1 MTNFADI
8 IFFDSIGGEYS
19 GLTVSEKGMGGSE
32 FQIVLLA
39 EELAKLGK
47 RVVCFNG
54 SANQKLI
61 KGVLYANFNDYSNWK
76 CSNLIIVRFS
86 SVPKIPHKKA
96 FVWATDLNGAHYLHL
111 YDILEQQKASLVCLS
126 DFQSNLFSDAFNK
139 HVINFMIPDWVYD
152 LPRVVK
158 DKSYVYCSS
167 IMKGLNHTIEH
178 WNFIKKRGM
187 LEDHELKICL
197 PGYDT
202 PERFG
207 LNSSN
212 GISYLGSLPFHDVV
226 ETLRRSKGIFYVNAV
241 QETFCL
247 SVAIARALKIPAF
260 VYCLNG
266 FGSLKEIDEGRFVT
280 DKQDEFIEFFPN
292 EVFTESPSKTYFPK
306 RLVGEWTNIFV

>member
-1 MTNFADI
+1 MSNFAEV
-8 IFFDSIGGEYS
+8 IFFDSIGGAYS
-19 GLTVSEKGMGGSE
+19 GQTVSEKGMGGSE

-54 SANQKLI
+54 SEKPIVFN
-61 KGVLYANFNDYSNWK
+61 GVLYTNYNNYNNWK

-111 YDILEQQKASLVCLS
+111 YDILEQKKASLVCLS
-126 DFQSNLFSDAFNK
+126 NFQSDLFPERFDK

-152 LPRVVK
+152 LPRVAK
-158 DKSYVYCSS
+158 DKYYIYCSS

-178 WNFIKKRGM
+178 WNFIQKRG
-187 LEDHELKICL
+187 LVDDHELKICL

-202 PERFG
+202 PDRFN
-207 LNSSN
+207 LDKDN
-212 GISYLGSLPFHDVV
+212 GISYIGSLPFNDVV
-226 ETLRRSKGIFYVNAV
+226 ATLNRSKGVFYVNAV

-247 SVAIARALKIPAF
+247 SVALARALRIPTY

-266 FGSLKEIDEGRFVT
+266 FGSLKEIDKGRFIT

-292 EVFTESPSKTYFPK
+292 EIFTEAPSETYFPK
-306 RLVGEWTNIFV
+306 RLTNEWMNTLV